1 MITIPVGSGMYQA
14 VLQGQGIA
22 LADNGQLQIIGAGTP
37 VQLAAAAPSSAA
49 GAQLQHVVKM
59 ETQEA
64 QTAASAAAHQAV
76 TVNDAT
82 GAALSLAALQQG
94 GVYHHPPQQQVRLL
108 ENQCVHRTQLKFQ
121 VDIRESV

>member
-1 MITIPVGSGMYQA
+1 MYQA

-37 VQLAAAAPSSAA
+37 VQLAAAAPSSA

-59 ETQEA
+59 EAQEA

-94 GVYHHPPQQQVRLL
+94 GVYHHPTQHQPQQVR
-108 ENQCVHRTQLKFQ
+108 CP
-121 VDIRESV
+121 

>member
-37 VQLAAAAPSSAA
+37 VQLAAAAPSSA
-49 GAQLQHVVKM
+49 GAQVQHVVKM
-59 ETQEA
+59 EAQEA
-64 QTAASAAAHQAV
+64 QTAASAAAAHQAV

-94 GVYHHPPQQQVRLL
+94 GVYHHPPQQQPQQVRI
-108 ENQCVHRTQLKFQ
+108 CTQNMK
-121 VDIRESV
+121 INARS